1 MIPVFRTLEKV
12 LESDT
17 TVLIE
22 GESGT
27 GKDALAH
34 WLHTNSSRKHG
45 PFIKLDLGSLPE
57 ELVESELFGYERGAF
72 TGAAESKLGK
82 FDLAQGGTIAID
94 EIANVDMRVQAKLL
108 HVVEAKQFFRLG
120 GSKPVILDSRIV
132 VLSSTPLSA
141 AVERK
146 TFRQDLF
153 FRLNLINVRVP
164 SLRERGSELLVMA
177 DRLLEQLNRKHGST
191 VTIAPECH
199 SILTSYDFP
208 GNVRELRNGLERALL
223 MSSTGRV
230 TPGVLPPNWLV
241 ARGAGKLPSLEDIER
256 EYIAQVLNQTRGK
269 KTKAAEVLGISRKT
283 LLEKRKKYGLE

>member
-12 LESDT
+12 LDSDT

-27 GKDALAH
+27 GKDALAQ
-34 WLHTNSSRKHG
+34 WLHANSSRKHA
-45 PFIKLDLGSLPE
+45 PLIKLDLGSLPE

-72 TGAAESKLGK
+72 TGAQETKLGK
-82 FDLAQGGTIAID
+82 FDLAQGGTIVID
-94 EIANVDMRVQAKLL
+94 EIANVDMKIQAKLL
-108 HVVEAKQFFRLG
+108 HVVEAKEFFRLG
-120 GSKPVILDSRIV
+120 GSRPVTLDSRIV
-132 VLSSTPLSA
+132 ALSGAPLAA

-153 FRLNLINVRVP
+153 FRLNLIHVRVP
-164 SLRERGSELLVMA
+164 SLRERRNELLEIA
-177 DRLLEQLNRKHGST
+177 ARLIAQLDRKYGGST
-191 VTIAPECH
+191 QLAEECH
-199 SILTSYDFP
+199 SILLNYDFP

-223 MSSTGRV
+223 MTNNARI
-230 TPGVLPPNWLV
+230 TPGLLPPNWLL
-241 ARGAGKLPSLEDIER
+241 ARGSGKLPSLEDIER